1 MNLPMDLNL
10 LIFLISAMLALIS
23 SLLVVFHRSIVYSA
37 FFLSMVGIANALLFS
52 LLGFPIIAL
61 FHLIVYVGA
70 AVTFILFSLVM
81 MREVPTVEPGLKV
94 AALSSLVLAALVL
107 SRIFLSVSA
116 QPSFYLEYRELTS
129 ILVERYWFALIVASF
144 ALVTTLI
151 EAITLARREV

>member
-1 MNLPMDLNL
+1 MNLLVDIDLL
-10 LIFLISAMLALIS
+10 LFGISATLAVIS

-37 FFLSMVGIANALLFS
+37 FFLSMLGIANALLFS
-52 LLGFPIIAL
+52 ILGFPIIAL

-94 AALSSLVLAALVL
+94 AAFSLLILTILVL
-107 SRIFLSVSA
+107 SRIFLSVNA
-116 QPSFYLEYRELTS
+116 QPSFHLDYRELTS
-129 ILVERYWFALIVASF
+129 VLVERYWFALVIASF

>member
-1 MNLPMDLNL
+1 MNLPMDLNP

>member
-1 MNLPMDLNL
+1 
-10 LIFLISAMLALIS
+10 
-23 SLLVVFHRSIVYSA
+23 YSA

-94 AALSSLVLAALVL
+94 AALSSLVLAILVL

>member
-1 MNLPMDLNL
+1 MNLPMDLNP

-94 AALSSLVLAALVL
+94 AALSSLVLAILVH

>member
-1 MNLPMDLNL
+1 MSLSMDIDL
-10 LIFLISAMLALIS
+10 LIFLASAVLALASSVLVIS
-23 SLLVVFHRSIVYSA
+23 HRSIVYSA
-37 FFLSMVGIANALLFS
+37 FFLSIVGIANALLFS

-81 MREVPTVEPGLKV
+81 MREIPTVERELKV
-94 AALSSLVLAALVL
+94 LAFSVLILAILVL
-107 SRIFLSVSA
+107 SRIFLVVED
-116 QPSFYLEYRELTS
+116 QPSFYLRYRDLIS
-129 ILVERYWFALIVASF
+129 ILVERYWFALIVASL

>member
-1 MNLPMDLNL
+1 MNLPMDLNP

-70 AVTFILFSLVM
+70 AVTFIL
-81 MREVPTVEPGLKV
+81 
-94 AALSSLVLAALVL
+94 
-107 SRIFLSVSA
+107 
-116 QPSFYLEYRELTS
+116 
-129 ILVERYWFALIVASF
+129 
-144 ALVTTLI
+144 
-151 EAITLARREV
+151 

>member
-1 MNLPMDLNL
+1 MNLPMDLNS

>member
-1 MNLPMDLNL
+1 MSQLVNPDLL
-10 LIFLISAMLALIS
+10 LFGISAVLILIS
-23 SLLVVFHRSIVYSA
+23 SLLVIIHRSIVYAA
-37 FFLSMVGIANALLFS
+37 FFLSIVGIANSLLFS

-81 MREVPTVEPGLKV
+81 MREVPTVEPGLKLV
-94 AALSSLVLAALVL
+94 AFSSLLLAALVL
-107 SRIFLSVSA
+107 SRIFLYVSA
-116 QPSFYLEYRELTS
+116 QPSFYLDYRGLTS
-129 ILVERYWFALIVASF
+129 ILVERYWFALVVASL

>member
-1 MNLPMDLNL
+1 MNLPMDLNP

-94 AALSSLVLAALVL
+94 AALSSLVLAILVL